1 MIIKEAK
8 MVRTTVI
15 LDDQLL
21 SEAKKITG
29 EPVTSKVVRMALQEL
44 VRREK
49 LKMFAKLEG
58 SGIIDMTQEDLDRL
72 REK

>member
-1 MIIKEAK
+1 MA
-8 MVRTTVI
+8 RTTII

-29 EPVTSKVVRMALQEL
+29 ERVTSKVVRMALQEL
-44 VRREK
+44 VRGEK

-58 SGIIDMTQEDLDRL
+58 SGIIDMTQEDLERL
-72 REK
+72 RER

>member
-1 MIIKEAK
+1 AK
-8 MVRTTVI
+8 MARTTVI

-29 EPVTSKVVRMALQEL
+29 ERVTSKVVRMALQEL
-44 VRREK
+44 VRGEK

-58 SGIIDMTQEDLDRL
+58 SGIIDMTRENLERL
-72 REK
+72 RER